1 MRWYS
6 KSEIFE
12 ERFVYR
18 MAFKYMMIQA
28 IEQ

>member
-6 KSEIFE
+6 KSEIVE
-12 ERFVYR
+12 ERLVYR

-28 IEQ
+28 MEQ